1 MTSFFYDP
9 RQVPS
14 TYSPRPAAAVMGVTK
29 QREMLRRIHRMEEPS
44 QGSIFMRHPSSQDQS
59 RHQKGLGSYYLGIE
73 NKQSFCGLR

>member
-1 MTSFFYDP
+1 
-9 RQVPS
+9 
-14 TYSPRPAAAVMGVTK
+14 
-29 QREMLRRIHRMEEPS
+29 MLRRIHRMEEPS